1 MVIVGSGAVAGVTS
15 CHLML
20 TGVLVGLSSIPA
32 VILARALLRR
42 DLVLGLLLSRE
53 NGPLGGQSC
62 LFLLQVENG
71 PVEHIIVLE
80 ALPIEQLLE
89 KPLQVSIIRT
99 VFEAEG
105 AAVLKVG
112 TELSR
117 ITLAELLRRS
127 RHFSIHDTLVLLLLG
142 IGLESL
148 PGKRSPDEIHEDI
161 AEGFEVVAAALF
173 DAHVRVDRRV
183 ARRSSQILVLAVWDM
198 LVRPRIAVLLGQA
211 EIDNVNYGLTL
222 PEANEKVVRLYVAMY
237 EGLGVD
243 IFQPAKQLICQH
255 QDSFELKSSSA
266 IIEKVFERRT
276 EEIENHHIVISFNA
290 VPPNIRDA
298 HCKRKGKRDS
308 GCVG

>member
-99 VFEAEG
+99 VFEA
-105 AAVLKVG
+105 
-112 TELSR
+112 
-117 ITLAELLRRS
+117 
-127 RHFSIHDTLVLLLLG
+127 
-142 IGLESL
+142 
-148 PGKRSPDEIHEDI
+148 
-161 AEGFEVVAAALF
+161 
-173 DAHVRVDRRV
+173 
-183 ARRSSQILVLAVWDM
+183 
-198 LVRPRIAVLLGQA
+198 
-211 EIDNVNYGLTL
+211 
-222 PEANEKVVRLYVAMY
+222 
-237 EGLGVD
+237 
-243 IFQPAKQLICQH
+243 
-255 QDSFELKSSSA
+255 
-266 IIEKVFERRT
+266 
-276 EEIENHHIVISFNA
+276 
-290 VPPNIRDA
+290 
-298 HCKRKGKRDS
+298 
-308 GCVG
+308 